1 MSSVGSQLLGFGQFA
16 MQVWPK
22 LFESDNIPLGIIDQG
37 YLSQKPILFL
47 TGNKHIIFTNNMD
60 S

>member
-37 YLSQKPILFL
+37 YVTETYSVFDRQQTYYFYQ
-47 TGNKHIIFTNNMD
+47 
-60 S
+60 